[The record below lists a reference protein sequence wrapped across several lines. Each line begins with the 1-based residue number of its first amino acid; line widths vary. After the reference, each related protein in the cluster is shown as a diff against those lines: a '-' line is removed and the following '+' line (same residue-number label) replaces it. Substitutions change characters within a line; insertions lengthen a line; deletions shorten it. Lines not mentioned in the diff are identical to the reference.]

1 MHEFVRILDH
11 PRHLARIQTYFFC
24 CYQEAYVR
32 SKLMLGGASED
43 QGEALSQAKTAQIQ
57 GIMKLFAV
65 SL

>member
-1 MHEFVRILDH
+1 M
-11 PRHLARIQTYFFC
+11 
-24 CYQEAYVR
+24 R

-43 QGEALSQAKTAQIQ
+43 QREALSQAKTAQIQ